1 MEFKEKTVDSLGP
14 AVGSKPVINFRFVA
28 DNFSFVPGLR
38 IRIWMGGSALF
49 ELLDSYLLVSIA
61 LQFTL
66 YEKALWLFFKVIIS
80 LKKLFVPGKMKI
92 R

>member
-38 IRIWMGGSALF
+38 IRICIDPLNAGFGSTCKHC
-49 ELLDSYLLVSIA
+49 SYIYLVGYI
-61 LQFTL
+61 
-66 YEKALWLFFKVIIS
+66 KALRHCFSREVKNYETRKGYS
-80 LKKLFVPGKMKI
+80 RNK
-92 R
+92 